1 MMQVKVIETGEVKTL
16 GLIDPDSGV
25 DFVQDFVGNGS
36 LSLGGSSTPR
46 TRFIRKTL
54 RSARRDGKTTMGNKI
69 TVTAAAALLGV
80 TPQRVR
86 ALIKAGIL
94 QAEKFGRDWQIDGE
108 SVESRKKAMEQ
119 KKREP

>member
-1 MMQVKVIETGEVKTL
+1 MTG
-16 GLIDPDSGV
+16 
-25 DFVQDFVGNGS
+25 GN
-36 LSLGGSSTPR
+36 L
-46 TRFIRKTL
+46 
-54 RSARRDGKTTMGNKI
+54 

-94 QAEKFGRDWQIDGE
+94 EAEKWGRDWQISAE
-108 SVESRKKAMEQ
+108 SVEIRRKAMEQ

>member
-1 MMQVKVIETGEVKTL
+1 
-16 GLIDPDSGV
+16 
-25 DFVQDFVGNGS
+25 
-36 LSLGGSSTPR
+36 
-46 TRFIRKTL
+46 
-54 RSARRDGKTTMGNKI
+54 MGNKI

-86 ALIKAGIL
+86 HMIKAGIL

>member
-1 MMQVKVIETGEVKTL
+1 M
-16 GLIDPDSGV
+16 D
-25 DFVQDFVGNGS
+25 
-36 LSLGGSSTPR
+36 
-46 TRFIRKTL
+46 
-54 RSARRDGKTTMGNKI
+54 KI
-69 TVTAAAALLGV
+69 TTTEAAALLGV

-94 QAEKFGRDWQIDGE
+94 EAEKWGRDWQIDGE